1 MNSTY
6 LLFIIIVTQAA
17 ISGFYSGSSA
27 NDTVLQIDQAETVRV
42 SLFELNPPGLIR
54 LTAGSSDIIIYS
66 KEAEI
71 TLSDLSVDL
80 NLELSGGIL
89 YLETAG
95 IHQPIDSL
103 EIRSHSAP
111 ARVITDEFGYRY
123 YSGRLHFKPNRNL
136 SGISTIN
143 TADLEEYIA
152 SVVGS
157 EMNFE
162 EPDALKAQAVVSR
175 TYALWSI
182 ARSPYPDFDMRD
194 YESNQMYI
202 GQIQGKPHYAEAA
215 RATRGEI
222 LTWSGQLILAVY
234 SSTCGGATA
243 NNEEVWDGLPHPYLK
258 SQQDGVMCSASP
270 HYEWSY
276 SVSRA
281 QLRDIIRKQYGFSF
295 VDQEFETTASGRV
308 NRIFL
313 KNSSG
318 EAMQFSGNEFR
329 LFLNEIFGPMAIR
342 STNFE
347 WKEVAGTVTFSGKGL
362 GHGVG
367 MCQWGAKGFAEAGW
381 AYKDILSFYFSGTK
395 IVNLD
400 SIQSNQLPLYP

>member
-1 MNSTY
+1 MQATY
-6 LLFIIIVTQAA
+6 LIILIFITQSA
-17 ISGFYSGSSA
+17 ISSFNSYRSA
-27 NDTVLQIDQAETVRV
+27 DTSTLQIDQAETVKV
-42 SLFELNPPGLIR
+42 SLFELNPPGTIR
-54 LTAGSSDIIIYS
+54 VTADSSDVNIYS
-66 KEAEI
+66 EEAEI
-71 TLSDLSVDL
+71 NLSGLSLDL
-80 NLELSGGIL
+80 NLAISGGVM

-95 IHQPIDSL
+95 IRQPVDSL

-111 ARVITDEFGYRY
+111 SRVITEEFGYRY
-123 YSGRLHFKPNRNL
+123 YSGALLFKPNRTEN
-136 SGISTIN
+136 GISAIN
-143 TADLEEYIA
+143 TVDLEEYIA

-182 ARSPYPDFDMRD
+182 ARSPYPGFDMRD
-194 YESNQMYI
+194 YESNQMYV

-234 SSTCGGATA
+234 SSTCGGTTA

-281 QLRDIIRKQYGFSF
+281 QLREIIRKQYGFSF
-295 VDQEFETTASGRV
+295 VDHEFERTASGRI
-308 NRIFL
+308 NRILL
-313 KNSSG
+313 KDRAG
-318 EAMQFSGNEFR
+318 EVIQFTGNEFR
-329 LFLNEIFGPMAIR
+329 LFLNDIFGPRAVR

-347 WKEVAGTVTFSGKGL
+347 WEEVAGTITFSGRGL

-367 MCQWGAKGFAEAGW
+367 MCQWGAKGFAETGW
-381 AYKDILSFYFSGTK
+381 SYKDILSFYFSGTK

>member
-1 MNSTY
+1 MNYTS
-6 LLFIIIVTQAA
+6 LLLLIFITQSA
-17 ISGFYSGSSA
+17 ISSFYSDHSA
-27 NDTVLQIDQAETVRV
+27 DPPILQIDQAEAVRI
-42 SLFELNPPGLIR
+42 SLFELDPPGTIR
-54 LTAGSSDIIIYS
+54 VTTDSSDVNIYS
-66 KEAEI
+66 EESEI
-71 TLSDLSVDL
+71 NLSGLSLDL
-80 NLELSGGIL
+80 NLNLSGGIM

-95 IHQPIDSL
+95 IRQPVDSL
-103 EIRSHSAP
+103 KIRSHAEP
-111 ARVITDEFGYRY
+111 ARVITEEFGYRY
-123 YSGRLHFKPNRNL
+123 YSGEMLLKPNRTL
-136 SGISTIN
+136 SGLSIIN
-143 TADLEEYIA
+143 TVDLEEYIA

-182 ARSPYPDFDMRD
+182 ARSPYTDFDMRD
-194 YESNQMYI
+194 YESNQMYV
-202 GQIQGKPHYAEAA
+202 GHIQDKPHYAKAA
-215 RATRGEI
+215 RDTRGEI

-234 SSTCGGATA
+234 SSTCGGTTA

-258 SQQDGVMCSASP
+258 SQQDGIMCTASP

-276 SVSRA
+276 SVSLA
-281 QLRDIIRKQYGFSF
+281 QLQEIIRKQYGFSF
-295 VDQEFETTASGRV
+295 VDQEFERTTSGRI

-313 KNSSG
+313 KDRAG
-318 EAMQFSGNEFR
+318 EVIQFSGNEFR
-329 LFLNEIFGPMAIR
+329 LFLNDIFGPRAVR

-367 MCQWGAKGFAEAGW
+367 MCQWGAKGFAETGW
-381 AYKDILSFYFSGTK
+381 SYKDILSFYFSGVK

-400 SIQSNQLPLYP
+400 TIHSNQLPLYP